1 MSAELVMAGPGQ
13 PVTHASH
20 HDLESIFYVLLGI
33 CVLLDAPGKF
43 KSDKELSRCFDK
55 YFNTFEPSILKT
67 ITIQSDLTWLPM
79 IVAHV
84 SPYFQPLIPL
94 LARLRSDLILP
105 MYTDEKGSFR
115 RKNLLT
121 HEVLIDSIIDA
132 LLALSDDAWK
142 PHRVSGTEHDDHVK
156 PGDETSDSGESEQG
170 SEEGYEERSQVDE
183 EAVTS
188 SPAATPGDSELQ
200 SPTSPS
206 IPGNIFRASVD
217 RLPLLPRL
225 TACRASGSVGFPSVD
240 TYLEEVRRQECDDD
254 EPDQHRQSRAKRVRS
269 SPQDIGLTDQGT
281 SSLPPGMRK
290 GRSTGTV
297 LLRRSTRA
305 SKKSDYIFR

>member
-1 MSAELVMAGPGQ
+1 MSTELVMAGPGQ

-43 KSDKELSRCFDK
+43 KSDEELSCCFDK
-55 YFNTFEPSILKT
+55 YFNTFELSILKT
-67 ITIQSDLTWLPM
+67 ITIQSDLMWLPM

-94 LARLRSDLILP
+94 LACLQSDMILP

-132 LLALSDDAWK
+132 RDDAWK
-142 PHRVSGTEHDDHVK
+142 PHRVSGTEHDDHAK
-156 PGDETSDSGESEQG
+156 PGDETSDSGKSEQG

-217 RLPLLPRL
+217 RLLLLPRL
-225 TACRASGSVGFPSVD
+225 TAC
-240 TYLEEVRRQECDDD
+240 
-254 EPDQHRQSRAKRVRS
+254 
-269 SPQDIGLTDQGT
+269 
-281 SSLPPGMRK
+281 
-290 GRSTGTV
+290 
-297 LLRRSTRA
+297 
-305 SKKSDYIFR
+305 